1 VIWAGFVGVLGF
13 GVWEV
18 RHAVRE
24 HEQAL
29 AQRDEHIATLE
40 QDIEEA
46 GDLIA
51 ELQLALQFVKVDHRL
66 ATLEVLSQ
74 ERQADDPNGWWTVVR
89 FQEIDA
95 AGLPM
100 GKSQTFELEGRYAYV
115 DALVI
120 KFDDS
125 YVERGDVWRGT
136 SICLFRRL
144 FGEHQEPGQGFPL
157 DTSGKRPTP
166 YASDRDEGAERDLW
180 ARFWDY
186 ANDPDLAA
194 QAGVRAVHGEAPY
207 VQLRPGGRYLIELRA
222 NGGLSIRQH

>member
-1 VIWAGFVGVLGF
+1 MNLFRTVIWAGFVGVLGF

-95 AGLPM
+95 VITGLTRAPI
-100 GKSQTFELEGRYAYV
+100 TLTGRYTQTYNPAHHNFNENFV
-115 DALVI
+115 FDPFRQEGIDPAVLEELGDHQILLIICNTTPWADA
-120 KFDDS
+120 
-125 YVERGDVWRGT
+125 
-136 SICLFRRL
+136 
-144 FGEHQEPGQGFPL
+144 GQIQVL
-157 DTSGKRPTP
+157 RTNGKLET
-166 YASDRDEGAERDLW
+166 L
-180 ARFWDY
+180 
-186 ANDPDLAA
+186 
-194 QAGVRAVHGEAPY
+194 
-207 VQLRPGGRYLIELRA
+207 
-222 NGGLSIRQH
+222 